1 MKLREVCPA
10 LYNQEDA
17 LSSKAQEILI
27 KARNQTNQRE
37 KDQMIQEAITICKEV
52 AAKLNLDVL
61 TSHLVAVHAYIG
73 VLEVVLA
80 AASKKDPQGKM
91 TKLNSK
97 STKSYRK

>member
-1 MKLREVCPA
+1 MTIFLDAISMKLREVCPA

-52 AAKLNLDVL
+52 RDCQVEFRN
-61 TSHLVAVHAYIG
+61 TG
-73 VLEVVLA
+73 
-80 AASKKDPQGKM
+80 KK
-91 TKLNSK
+91 NS
-97 STKSYRK
+97 